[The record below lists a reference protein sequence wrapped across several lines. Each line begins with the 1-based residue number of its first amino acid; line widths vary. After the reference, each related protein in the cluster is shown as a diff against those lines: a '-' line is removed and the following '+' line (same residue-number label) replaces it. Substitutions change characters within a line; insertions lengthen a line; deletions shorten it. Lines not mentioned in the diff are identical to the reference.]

1 MQILVLSMFSL
12 TLLASGV
19 DADVKKCQDIK
30 NKFLACT
37 TKAHETFKEQI
48 AVGKDGRPDFA
59 ARKACNYMETAIQT
73 CGDSLEGECFTHN
86 EIMKMKDDTTGNILK
101 QLQSSLQEWDSNKCP
116 AVKSHI
122 ERLKQGASEETFS
135 EAQGS
140 LVGSQ
145 REDLEPSLKEAGT
158 DVNWE
163 MVGPIIAVVALA
175 LIAVIIVIV
184 VCCLKKKYREVPQ
197 QDLMGQ
203 MKDKV

>member
-1 MQILVLSMFSL
+1 
-12 TLLASGV
+12 
-19 DADVKKCQDIK
+19 
-30 NKFLACT
+30 
-37 TKAHETFKEQI
+37 
-48 AVGKDGRPDFA
+48 
-59 ARKACNYMETAIQT
+59 
-73 CGDSLEGECFTHN
+73 
-86 EIMKMKDDTTGNILK
+86 MKMKDDTTGNILK

-135 EAQGS
+135 EAPGS

-145 REDLEPSLKEAGT
+145 REDLKPSLKEAGT

-184 VCCLKKKYREVPQ
+184 VCCLKKKYRYYLSNTFWEPGSLLKTSKYHETYPCTISGRYPSKIWWGRWRTKYKEQ
-197 QDLMGQ
+197 EL
-203 MKDKV
+203 KAAIEPHYILKKVQFESWNN